1 MKPAFMRRL
10 SSPPHNGALPPFFM
24 QPLRLLVTAL
34 ALACALPL
42 AHAADQERARQG
54 VVKGV
59 YKPLSAIMADIA
71 RQHPGRVVDV
81 ETQPGARGELRYEIT
96 LIDAQ
101 GRKQELL
108 VDAATGQVVT
118 HAQTLAQRAA
128 NLAELAAHLRRV
140 EQQQQRRVID
150 AEFEITRQGQP
161 VYELKLAPAGKATQR
176 LRIDART
183 GQALDAAGQPAAAA
197 SPLHSM
203 PDMLSALSARYSGLV
218 SEVELENGETP
229 HAYYELELLQ
239 ENGAKLELR
248 VDARTLAVRERGQ
261 GED

>member
-1 MKPAFMRRL
+1 MKT
-10 SSPPHNGALPPFFM
+10 
-24 QPLRLLVTAL
+24 LRLLLTAL
-34 ALACALPL
+34 AFACAQP
-42 AHAADQERARQG
+42 AAQAADQERARQG
-54 VVKGV
+54 VVNGV

-81 ETQPGARGELRYEIT
+81 ETQPGARGQLRYEIT

-108 VDAATGQVVT
+108 VDAATGQVIA
-118 HAQTLAQRAA
+118 HEQALAQRAA
-128 NLAELAAHLRRV
+128 SLAELAAHLRQV

-150 AEFEITRQGQP
+150 AEFEVTRQGQP
-161 VYELKLAPAGKATQR
+161 VYEIKLAPQGKATQR

-183 GQALDAAGQPAAAA
+183 GLTLDASGQGAAAA
-197 SPLHSM
+197 PIKSM

-218 SEVELENGETP
+218 NDVELENGDTP
-229 HAYYELELLQ
+229 SAYYELELLQ
-239 ENGAKLELR
+239 ESGAKLELR

-261 GED
+261 DDD